1 LRFKSGQHVT
11 FKIQDPARPAHL
23 TQQKCFS
30 NRNFCPRSL
39 SLCHKSSAYAHQ
51 HFHRS
56 SLPFACLWAVFQ
68 LFRIPRTGPLP
79 GPETGFIATSFHSS
93 LCRPH
98 PASTATATATCQT
111 IAGGNGANRRSAIAA
126 PFFLSSG
133 SHVAMNSKL
142 VFRGRHST
150 ACRSHVSAA
159 SRWGQSGS

>member
-1 LRFKSGQHVT
+1 MLLQSQLLSSQSLTLSQIECVRPPT
-11 FKIQDPARPAHL
+11 FP
-23 TQQKCFS
+23 
-30 NRNFCPRSL
+30 SL
-39 SLCHKSSAYAHQ
+39 FLA
-51 HFHRS
+51 FRMP
-56 SLPFACLWAVFQ
+56 LGRVPT
-68 LFRIPRTGPLP
+68 FRIPRTGPLP